1 MKIETHLDHQP
12 VLANQ
17 ARPVF
22 FAVRINADALAAPRP
37 RPAAFCLVLDR
48 SGSMTG
54 PPLEHA
60 KQAAALA
67 VKHLRAGDHFALV
80 TFETNAQ
87 VVVPLQ
93 TVKDKP
99 AVQSAIANIG
109 PDGNTN
115 LSGGWLL
122 GRDELRKAPADAAR
136 RLLLL
141 SDGHLNS
148 GIVEPAAVQRLV
160 AAGLEHDTIRTACLG
175 FGSTYNED
183 LMAELAR
190 STNGTFY
197 DANSPEKLPA
207 IFTAELDG
215 LQRLAAQNVRLRLKR
230 LDFCESLVALGEYP
244 VVQLP
249 DGSYEFALGDF
260 VSDEERVVCFALEV
274 LPLPC
279 INNQPVTTLEGEDLL
294 ALEVV
299 CDELTADSVVSRTFT
314 QKIRIQATQDP
325 GAVKQNGEVIGWVA
339 VQRAGKVLQE
349 VTRRMDAGQPDAAQA
364 LLRETAAEFRSY
376 PPSPGLADA
385 LRSID
390 DVERQIAE
398 RGWDSRARKQSSYLS
413 ASYRRMSSSQKWTS
427 DLPSPSYL
435 TRAMAEQELGGST
448 PMTEAVPR
456 PHGNCYWLHPKRLLA
471 GEYPGAMDHHEALT
485 RLAAYLVCG
494 VTCFI
499 DLTAEGELVPYE
511 SEVRGLATWRGITVE
526 HRRFPLPYAGVPD
539 SPGDMAAI
547 LDAIDTA
554 LVAGQCVYVHG
565 RDGAGRTGTVLGC
578 YLVRHGMKGDQA
590 LQTLAAHWRGVEKA
604 SSKPRWLETDEQG
617 YYVLHWQEPTKP
629 PQP

>member
-1 MKIETHLDHQP
+1 MRIETHLDHQTI
-12 VLANQ
+12 LANQ

-22 FAVRINADALAAPRP
+22 FAVRLSADALTAPRP
-37 RPAAFCLVLDR
+37 RSAAFCLVLDR

-67 VKHLRAGDHFALV
+67 VKHLRAGDHFSLV

-99 AVQSAIANIG
+99 AVQSAIAKIG

-122 GRDELRKAPADAAR
+122 GRDELRNAPAGATR

-141 SDGHLNS
+141 SDGLLNS
-148 GIVEPAAVQRLV
+148 GITEPVAVQRLV
-160 AAGLEHDTIRTACLG
+160 AAGLEHDAIRTACLG
-175 FGSTYNED
+175 FGDRYNED
-183 LMAELAR
+183 LMSELAR

-197 DANSPEKLPA
+197 DANSPEKLPG

-215 LQRLAAQNVRLRLKR
+215 LQCLAAQNVRLRLQR

-244 VVQLP
+244 VVRLP
-249 DGSYEFALGDF
+249 DGRHEFALGDF
-260 VSDEERVVCFALEV
+260 VSEEERVVCFALEV

-294 ALEVV
+294 SLEVV

-349 VTRRMDAGQPDAAQA
+349 VTRRMDAGDADAAKA
-364 LLRETAAEFRSY
+364 LLRQTAAEFRSY
-376 PPSPGLADA
+376 PPSAGVQDA

-390 DVERQIAE
+390 DVEREIAE
-398 RGWDSRARKQSSYLS
+398 QGWSRRSRKQSRYLS
-413 ASYRRMSSSQKWTS
+413 ASYSKMSSSQKWSS

-435 TRAMAEQELGGST
+435 IRATALQALAGET
-448 PMTEAVPR
+448 PLREAVPR
-456 PHGNCYWLHPKRLLA
+456 PHGNCYWLQPKRLLA
-471 GEYPGAMDHHEALT
+471 GEYPGTSNRHETLN
-485 RLAAYLVCG
+485 RLAAYLVSG
-494 VTCFI
+494 VTFYL
-499 DLTAEGELVPYE
+499 DLTEEGELVPYE
-511 SEVRGLATWRGITVE
+511 SELRALAAVHGVSVE
-526 HRRFPLPYAGVPD
+526 YRRFPVRDVSVPRNH
-539 SPGDMAAI
+539 SEMVVI
-547 LDAIDTA
+547 LDAIDAA
-554 LVAGQCVYVHG
+554 LAAGYCVYVHCG
-565 RDGAGRTGTVLGC
+565 GGGGRTGTVIGC
-578 YLVRHGMKGDQA
+578 HLVRHGQTGAEA
-590 LQTLAAHWRGVEKA
+590 LQTLAAHWSGVAKVGRNPQ
-604 SSKPRWLETDEQG
+604 SPETAEQCNF
-617 YYVLHWQEPTKP
+617 VQHWQEPPKRG
-629 PQP
+629 QP